1 MRKKRALA
9 ALLLALCLL
18 PLGAPALAGSFDEES
33 SILLLVNKEHKV
45 SAKYKPELV
54 KPAVPT
60 NKKDQAEYIY
70 MRPEATKAL
79 EEMFAA
85 AKDAGHTLLAVSGSR
100 SYQTQKGNYDR
111 KVKSSSAGKGQTTVA
126 PPGASEHQLG
136 LAMDLVCE
144 SYRLLNTKPLMA
156 TKEFQWLYENCY
168 KYGFAVRYQ
177 PGWIKVTGFST
188 EAWHFRYLG
197 VAHAAALTWLNV
209 PYETYVEKA
218 RLLPE
223 YVIQRGNAY
232 LLYGLINDAL
242 NGSGEL
248 FSQMLAA
255 PAESTA
261 QMKKNIETMTALFL
275 PEGVTLETALYN
287 RVR

>member
-33 SILLLVNKEHKV
+33 SILLLVNKEQKV

-70 MRPEATKAL
+70 MRPEAAKAL

-85 AKDAGHTLLAVSGSR
+85 AKDAGHTLLAVSGYR

-136 LAMDLVCE
+136 LAMDVG
-144 SYRLLNTKPLMA
+144 RRKNTNLSKSFGDSP
-156 TKEFQWLYENCY
+156 EGQWVAENAHRFGFIIRY
-168 KYGFAVRYQ
+168 KAE
-177 PGWIKVTGFST
+177 WEEVTGYMY
-188 EAWHFRYLG
+188 EPWHIRYVG
-197 VAHAAALTWLNV
+197 KEHAARIYELDIPFEYYVAQLRAARAAL
-209 PYETYVEKA
+209 A
-218 RLLPE
+218 
-223 YVIQRGNAY
+223 
-232 LLYGLINDAL
+232 
-242 NGSGEL
+242 GEG
-248 FSQMLAA
+248 
-255 PAESTA
+255 AE
-261 QMKKNIETMTALFL
+261 
-275 PEGVTLETALYN
+275 
-287 RVR
+287 